1 MTTYKTGNPLGSAA
15 AKDLFDNA
23 QNLDF
28 ALNDIS
34 KAIWQD
40 RLGRNRKTW
49 YGIQRDAQEA
59 ISSFGYITLDSFEDG
74 ATLTLPNQ
82 VLRWQ
87 ENGEYYR
94 WDGEYPVGGK
104 VVVEGSAPDSSG
116 GIGLGA
122 WLSVG
127 DATLR
132 GNLLSEGDALGDA
145 IIAVKQPFDGALK
158 RTQHDKNAEFVS
170 MFDFGGIEGDG
181 VTNDS
186 AGLAIIEALS
196 DAPVIFGLGNTFLVD
211 AVPSSKRYADGW
223 WLVDGDLIPF
233 DYTSVFQANRKIIAI
248 GPNAG
253 MSVNGARN
261 CIAIGEDAMRS
272 NVFGRHN
279 IAIGI
284 SALHYLNGLS
294 ASSLEGSRNIAIGGN
309 AGRFI
314 STGNRNIIFGRD
326 AAHNLTTGVMNLV
339 SGNGAMMGDG
349 PNTLDPGVIENQTPL
364 TGSRNI
370 ILGTEAGK
378 YFNEGDAVIIGHQ
391 AGEYTKLATGIVA
404 IGSSAFLNFQS
415 DLSYWGTTQ
424 LIVDVNCTYVQSG
437 TKTITITATAHGLST
452 GYRVWLRFNTGA
464 HADTTYQD
472 DNWFLIT
479 VTDANTFT
487 IQSPVVA
494 SASGNAE
501 YTRVATTTA
510 YSSATGETVGIGR
523 EVGNGVSNYRSVGV
537 GDRVGP
543 KGLGVENTGIG
554 YRAFFSNTPGA
565 GNTAIGAYNQQFV
578 TGAGN
583 TSLGVLAL
591 NLLTT
596 GGSNMA
602 VGGHALQSATTGSN
616 NAAAGTN
623 ALRGLT
629 TASYNTA
636 LGTDSLRYTQAGAAH
651 NFTNCT
657 GIGYQAYVSGDNQIQ
672 LGNSLTTTYV
682 YGTVQNRSDARDKTD
697 VENTALGIEFIN
709 GLRPV
714 SGRWNLRD
722 DYYTF
727 TEVDTGEKD
736 ENGHAITR
744 TEVTFDEEGYK
755 AESKKRNRLHQWFI
769 SQEVLALLEKMG
781 LNPDDYGLLQ
791 HGSVNAGEDVYTLG
805 YDEFIPPVVKAI
817 QDCWTRMD
825 EIESRVAALESK

>member
-1 MTTYKTGNPLGSAA
+1 MATIPLPKPTNNPVPSTDIRDHVYAGAKLDEAMTSA
-15 AKDLFDNA
+15 
-23 QNLDF
+23 NLTF
-28 ALNDIS
+28 V
-34 KAIWQD
+34 D
-40 RLGRNRKTW
+40 RKGITKKTW
-49 YGIQRDAQEA
+49 KGFDKAADQA
-59 ISSFGYITLDSFEDG
+59 IAGFGYITLDSFEDG
-74 ATLTLPNQ
+74 ATITLPNQ
-82 VLRWQ
+82 ILRWKA
-87 ENGEYYR
+87 NGEYYR
-94 WDGEYPVGGK
+94 WDGEYPSSGK
-104 VVVEGSAPDSSG
+104 VVPTESTPESAG
-116 GIGLGA
+116 GIGQGK

-127 DATLR
+127 AAA
-132 GNLLSEGDALGDA
+132 LSSPQDGAGDAL
-145 IIAVKQPFDGALK
+145 IAVKQPLAGSIV
-158 RTQHDKNAEFVS
+158 RTQHDKNKEFVTT
-170 MFDFGGIEGDG
+170 FDFGLVGDG
-181 VTNDS
+181 ITNDTGALNNIES
-186 AGLAIIEALS
+186 LSNAPIIY
-196 DAPVIFGLGNTFLVD
+196 GLGATYKVD
-211 AVPSSKRYADGW
+211 AIPTTKRYSDGW
-223 WLVDGDLIPF
+223 WLVGSNLIPF
-233 DYTSVFQANRKIIAI
+233 DYTSYFQSNNNIIAI
-248 GPNAG
+248 GPNAAD
-253 MSVNGARN
+253 SVAGARN
-261 CIAIGEDAMRS
+261 CIAIGQDAMRY
-272 NVFGRHN
+272 NVYGRHN

-284 SALHYLNGLS
+284 SALHYVNGLS
-294 ASSLEGSRNIAIGGN
+294 PSSVEGSRNIAIGGN

-314 STGNRNIIFGRD
+314 SDGNRNIIFGRD
-326 AAHNLTTGVMNLV
+326 AAHNLTSGVMNIV
-339 SGNGAMMGDG
+339 AGNGAMMGDG
-349 PNTLDPGVIENQTPL
+349 PNTLNPGVIENQTPM

-370 ILGTEAGK
+370 IVGTEAGK

-404 IGSSAFLNFQS
+404 IGSGAFLNFQS

-424 LIVDVNCTYVQSG
+424 LIVDINCTYVQSG
-437 TKTITITATAHGLST
+437 TNTITITATAHGLST

-472 DNWFLIT
+472 DNWFVIT

-510 YSSATGETVGIGR
+510 YSSAAGESVGIGR

-616 NAAAGTN
+616 NTATGTN

-682 YGTVQNRSDARDKTD
+682 YGTIQNRSDARDKTD
-697 VENTALGIEFIN
+697 VESTALGIEFIN

-722 DYYTF
+722 DYYIF

-736 ENGHAITR
+736 ENGHAIMR

-769 SQEVLALLEKMG
+769 YQEVVSLIEKLG
-781 LNPDDYGLLQ
+781 LNPDDYGFLQ
-791 HGSVNAGEDVYTLG
+791 NAKVNGGADVGSLG
-805 YDEFIPPVVKAI
+805 YDEFIPPAVNAI
-817 QDCWTRMD
+817 QSCWKRLD
-825 EIESRVAALESK
+825 ELELRINALEKK